1 MTISEILASME
12 KQCDL
17 STSSITSVNKP
28 QYLQNDEMKNIR
40 DMVIKQSFVSV
51 FTEWEHFLENST
63 IAYALGEPSVKGHA
77 LTRYILPKDE
87 DHANQLIKGTSA
99 YPDWS
104 KMDVVIKLSE
114 SFFEDGKPYKEAL
127 QGFSSKYKEMKKVRN
142 LIVHNSLKSTDEFN
156 SLVRTVLRAS
166 NVGISATDFL
176 LSKKNNNLFF
186 YEIYFTHLRNAAKK
200 IAEYEPAISE
210 SV

>member
-1 MTISEILASME
+1 MTISEILISME

-17 STSSITSVNKP
+17 SVSSIISVNKP
-28 QYLQNDEMKNIR
+28 QYLETDETRNIR
-40 DMVIKQSFVSV
+40 DLVVKQSFLSV

-63 IAYALGEPSVKGHA
+63 IAYALGETSIKGYS

-87 DHANQLIKGTSA
+87 EHANQLIKGTSA

-104 KMDVVIKLSE
+104 KMDLVIKLTE
-114 SFFEDGKPYKEAL
+114 AFFEEGKPFKEAL

-142 LIVHNSLKSTDEFN
+142 FIVHNSLKSMDEFN

-166 NVGISATDFL
+166 SVGISPTDFL
-176 LSKKNNNLFF
+176 LSKKKGNPFF
-186 YEIYFTHLRNAAKK
+186 YEIYITHLRNAAKK
-200 IAEYEPAISE
+200 IAEYEPVITE
-210 SV
+210 TT